1 MKTLQTYT
9 LNTLEINDNS
19 LVLREDSAA
28 SAALMNFS
36 HSTRMTLHADLP
48 VPDAYKIMEAENCQI
63 NYVVNDHHELL
74 GIVSRNWL
82 SSDNLMKYTDKSHG
96 PSFWSVFDLMLPIAE
111 LPAVSEAQLQD
122 FSVIDV
128 LETFRSIQR
137 DFLLVLDANG
147 QMRGLLSAE
156 DIIARLQHTP
166 TFRDKGGEVLAILR
180 QLRES
185 HGLEPLQVVN
195 S

>member
-9 LNTLEINDNS
+9 LNSLEINDNS
-19 LVLREDSAA
+19 RLLKEDSKAT
-28 SAALMNFS
+28 AALMNFS
-36 HSTRMTLHADLP
+36 YSTRMALNADMP
-48 VPDAYKIMEAENCQI
+48 VPDAYQIMTAENSQI

-82 SSDNLMKYTDKSHG
+82 SSDNLMKYTDKNHG
-96 PSFWSVFDLMLPIAE
+96 PSFWSVFDLMLPISE
-111 LPAVSEAQLQD
+111 LPAVDDAQLQD
-122 FSVIDV
+122 VTVLDV

-137 DFLLVLDANG
+137 DFMLVLDSNG

-156 DIIARLQHTP
+156 DMIARLEHAP
-166 TFRDKGGEVLAILR
+166 TFRDKGGEVLEILR

-195 S
+195 G